1 METAETPRRRTIGE
15 AAREAEALATY
26 MRGAPGAAQVM
37 VAGSFRRGRETV
49 GDLDLVVG
57 AAAGPPVIE
66 YFIRFPAMAEM
77 PAAGAT
83 RATIVLRTGLQ
94 VDLRVVKPESF
105 GAALLYFTGSKAHG
119 VALRAEARGRGMKL
133 NEYGLYRGKRRL
145 AGETEAGIYEALGLD
160 YVPPELREA
169 RGEIE
174 AARAHALPRLV
185 GRRNIKGDMH
195 LHHDGEPIAQMI
207 EAAQKQGLSYLTL
220 VSRLDRLGKASLR
233 VRRTEA
239 DRAAPPPMRLFHA
252 IEVDIAADG
261 ALAASERAL
270 KDADFVMAAV
280 NADFDLPRARQ
291 TDRLLAA
298 IANPHVAILAHPTCR
313 LLNRRDPLDADWPR
327 VLRAAAE
334 AGVALELTGDPERLD
349 LTDLHCRM
357 ARDAGALVALSSDA
371 RAQDELDQ
379 IHFALTQAR
388 RGWLEPRHVLN
399 TVPADKMLARLRTS
413 VRGRSRR

>member
-1 METAETPRRRTIGE
+1 
-15 AAREAEALATY
+15 
-26 MRGAPGAAQVM
+26 
-37 VAGSFRRGRETV
+37 
-49 GDLDLVVG
+49 
-57 AAAGPPVIE
+57 
-66 YFIRFPAMAEM
+66 
-77 PAAGAT
+77 
-83 RATIVLRTGLQ
+83 
-94 VDLRVVKPESF
+94 
-105 GAALLYFTGSKAHG
+105 
-119 VALRAEARGRGMKL
+119 
-133 NEYGLYRGKRRL
+133 
-145 AGETEAGIYEALGLD
+145 
-160 YVPPELREA
+160 
-169 RGEIE
+169 
-174 AARAHALPRLV
+174 
-185 GRRNIKGDMH
+185 
-195 LHHDGEPIAQMI
+195 
-207 EAAQKQGLSYLTL
+207 
-220 VSRLDRLGKASLR
+220 
-233 VRRTEA
+233 
-239 DRAAPPPMRLFHA
+239 MRLFHA